1 MRYIICGTLRFHYF
15 GEITL
20 LDIIDPRGK
29 KALNRAINK
38 KIVWPNILAGQ
49 RIGFFGN
56 GKSNVQGFFNVWVE
70 LSMREG
76 SSDAFILMKEG
87 PMTVGGKKRYQCLME
102 RADLVVVGI
111 CDGGTA
117 ASQGAIDA
125 ATLAGHGVPTI
136 LLCTDTFV
144 SLARI
149 SLPENCQGVRVIV
162 IPHPLSS
169 LTTEKTIDL
178 ARNNFVVLKSVIAS
192 ESKTDVDDKRGER
205 SLLSDSAALLQDLS
219 EIPRVN
225 IDYQGSVVM
234 SGCGLSDGLP
244 VFLPTRERVNKILE
258 SWPPLTSD
266 DNVPVIPPRNGLA
279 TPAVIAANAVM
290 TGMPTHLAPYAD
302 SVIRALCDP
311 DFQVFNLQT
320 TTNPVTPVIV
330 VGGAATEQNGF
341 NNKTGAMGGGNV
353 SNASLGRTLK
363 LCMRNIGGASEEKGV
378 DPATIGQPGKYT
390 FCFAELEGLI
400 DWPPLRSQ
408 TAHAVDAD
416 QDAVT
421 LVGVT
426 GTANMIIKATSA
438 EELVEMIAKSIKS
451 VGSNDYMFGGSPL
464 LVLCP
469 EHAQIFKNEN
479 VTIQEVKQSLFDL
492 TKLKFSE
499 FSPKNRE
506 MMVTPRL
513 GDLGIL
519 DPENDVPMTKN
530 PDGFLI
536 CVAGGASLHSTFMPS
551 FGGSTPV
558 SYAVKFG
565 AS

>member
-1 MRYIICGTLRFHYF
+1 MA
-15 GEITL
+15 L

-29 KALNRAINK
+29 KAVNRVSNA
-38 KIVWPNILAGQ
+38 KIVWSGILAGQ

-56 GKSNVQGFFNVWVE
+56 GKSNVQGFFNTWVE
-70 LSMREG
+70 LTMREG
-76 SSDAFILMKEG
+76 ASDTFTLMKEG
-87 PMTVGGKKRYQCLME
+87 PMAAGGKERYQRLKE
-102 RADLVVVGI
+102 TADLVIVGV

-125 ATLAGHGVPTI
+125 ATLAGYGVPTI
-136 LLCTDTFV
+136 LLCTDAFV
-144 SLARI
+144 GLAKI
-149 SLPENCQGVRVIV
+149 SLPENCKGVRVMA

-169 LTTEKTIDL
+169 LTSEQTIDL
-178 ARNNFVVLKSVIAS
+178 ARNSFVAFKSLLAS
-192 ESKTDVDDKRGER
+192 ASNTDVDVERER
-205 SLLSDSAALLQDLS
+205 SSLYCDTNILAHDLAK
-219 EIPRVN
+219 IPN
-225 IDYQGSVVM
+225 IDIDYKGSVMM
-234 SGCGLSDGLP
+234 SGLGLSDGLP
-244 VFLPTRERVNKILE
+244 VFLPTTERVNEILE
-258 SWPPLTSD
+258 FWPQLPSEDET
-266 DNVPVIPPRNGLA
+266 PVIPPRNGLA

-290 TGMPTHLAPYAD
+290 TGMPPHLAPYAN
-302 SVIRALCDP
+302 SVIRALCDA

-330 VGGAATEQNGF
+330 VGGAATERNGF
-341 NNKTGAMGGGNV
+341 NNRTGAMGGGNV
-353 SNASLGRTLK
+353 SNGSLGRTLK
-363 LCMRNIGGASEEKGV
+363 LCMRNIGGASAESGV

-408 TAHAVDAD
+408 TARAVDVD

-426 GTANMIIKATSA
+426 GTTNMIIKATSA
-438 EELVEMIAKSIKS
+438 EELLEMIAKSIKS

-479 VTIQEVKQSLFDL
+479 VTIQEVKQSLFKL

-499 FSPKNRE
+499 FVPKNQE
-506 MMVTPRL
+506 MMRTPRL
-513 GDLGIL
+513 ADLGDL
-519 DPENDVPMTKN
+519 DPDDDVPMTKN
-530 PDGFLI
+530 PDGFLV

>member
-1 MRYIICGTLRFHYF
+1 
-15 GEITL
+15 
-20 LDIIDPRGK
+20 
-29 KALNRAINK
+29 
-38 KIVWPNILAGQ
+38 
-49 RIGFFGN
+49 
-56 GKSNVQGFFNVWVE
+56 
-70 LSMREG
+70 
-76 SSDAFILMKEG
+76 
-87 PMTVGGKKRYQCLME
+87 
-102 RADLVVVGI
+102 
-111 CDGGTA
+111 
-117 ASQGAIDA
+117 
-125 ATLAGHGVPTI
+125 
-136 LLCTDTFV
+136 
-144 SLARI
+144 
-149 SLPENCQGVRVIV
+149 
-162 IPHPLSS
+162 
-169 LTTEKTIDL
+169 
-178 ARNNFVVLKSVIAS
+178 
-192 ESKTDVDDKRGER
+192 
-205 SLLSDSAALLQDLS
+205 
-219 EIPRVN
+219 
-225 IDYQGSVVM
+225 VM
-234 SGCGLSDGLP
+234 SGLGLSDGLP
-244 VFLPTRERVNKILE
+244 VFLPTRERVNEILE
-258 SWPPLTSD
+258 SWPLLTSD
-266 DNVPVIPPRNGLA
+266 CDVPVIPPRNGLA
-279 TPAVIAANAVM
+279 TPEVIAANAVM

-302 SVIRALCDP
+302 SAIRALCDP

-330 VGGAATEQNGF
+330 VGGAATERNGF
-341 NNKTGAMGGGNV
+341 NNKTGALGGGNV

-363 LCMRNIGGASEEKGV
+363 LCMRNIGGASQENGV

-408 TAHAVDAD
+408 TARAIDVN

-426 GTANMIIKATSA
+426 GTTNMIIKATSA

-469 EHAQIFKNEN
+469 EHAQIFKNES
-479 VTIQEVKQSLFDL
+479 VTIQEVKQSLFNR

-499 FSPKNRE
+499 FAQKNRE
-506 MMVTPRL
+506 MMITPRL
-513 GDLGIL
+513 GDLGNL